1 MAGHNANTDLF
12 DAYFRR
18 ADLDGDGKISGA
30 EAVAFF
36 QGSNLT
42 QQVLAQVWKHA
53 DQKDAGFLGRQ
64 EFYNALKLVTVAQS
78 NRELTP
84 EMVKAALYGPAS
96 AKIPA
101 PRINFAATPTP
112 RVPAQVP
119 QMGSMTPSPS
129 SNVSISGSPVPGSVS
144 TNQQFFA
151 SHQNQFVR
159 SPQALSPA
167 TASHPLLPSQI
178 MPRSGANLVGPNPP
192 AANVST
198 NWLGGGTG
206 SPTSQVT
213 SKGINSLT
221 AQDGFGLTTGS
232 SVQSRTQMTTLPT
245 TSIEPKPQD
254 LTTTSNHVAAKESN
268 AVVVSGKG
276 VASDSL
282 FGDVFS
288 ATPGQPIQNSSAATS
303 SAGGL
308 PVSSAIVPASMG
320 SLSSVKSNTFESL
333 QSSFSQ
339 QPLGGQLQHGQ
350 STGKQNQQVVASTT
364 ASTPTSFSAGAQNL
378 TAHQSQPPWP
388 RMNQSDV
395 QKYAK
400 VFFQVETDR
409 NAKITGERARSLFLS
424 WGLRREVL
432 KQVWDLSDQDNDGML
447 SLKEFFVA
455 LYLMERF
462 REGRPL
468 PLVLPGTIMPDE
480 ALLAAAGQPT
490 TSYGTASWGPSTGLP
505 QSQITRHARPP
516 VPPVTGGKPPRPST
530 VSQNDGTTQPRQLK
544 PKVPVLEKHI
554 VDQLSQEEQDSL
566 NSKFQEASAADKKV
580 EELEKE
586 ILDSNQKIE
595 FFRVKMQE
603 LILYKSRCDNRLNEI
618 TERVSADKREV
629 DLLARKYEEKYRQA
643 GNVASKLSLEE
654 ATFRDIQERKMEL
667 YRAIVKLEAGGTEDD
682 VLKDRADHIQSSLEE
697 LVKTMNERCKQY
709 GLRAKPISVVELPFG
724 WQPGIQEAA
733 ADWDENW
740 DKFEDEGF
748 TFVKELTL
756 EVQNIILPPKP
767 KSTSYRE
774 EVTSTNEGSNNSSNA
789 LSKSE
794 KLLSTG
800 EQISEES
807 ANNQTEN
814 GVSKRHP
821 ESPDGETATDSQS
834 LHIDSQPKGSAG
846 ADGFPHFRDTESNH
860 GSAEPE
866 LSRDKSFDEP
876 NWGKFDTHDD
886 AESVWGFDS
895 MSIKDMEN
903 ERRHQNSMFGLDDF
917 SLKPIKTEPSDNMS
931 RGKSS
936 FLFADSVPS
945 TPAKPSYI
953 FADSVP
959 STPAPVRG
967 SSIFADSVP
976 STPAYHFENTPGKFG
991 EGPDEHPFNNFSRF
1005 NSFNMNENTHSPRNS
1020 FARFDSMRSTGD
1032 SDFGHGFPS
1041 SFDSFNARDSEFGH
1055 GFSSRFDSFSTG
1067 DHDDSDRF
1075 PSRFDSFNA
1084 RESQDPGFVTRF
1096 DSFSTRESRAGHGF
1110 PSTFDDGGFSQSSR
1124 TLARFDSV
1132 RSSSSDFPSF
1142 DNTDTFDSRGP
1153 FKTSGQSETP
1163 RTYFDN
1169 WNETPRKDSDKWSAF

>member
-1 MAGHNANTDLF
+1 MAGQNANTDLF

-42 QQVLAQVWKHA
+42 KQVLAQVWKHA
-53 DQKDAGFLGRQ
+53 DQKEAGFLGRH

-96 AKIPA
+96 TKIPA

-112 RVPAQVP
+112 RVAAP
-119 QMGSMTPSPS
+119 QIGSTTPSPS
-129 SNVSISGSPVPGSVS
+129 SNISIRGPPVPGSVS
-144 TNQQFFA
+144 TNQQFFP
-151 SHQNQFVR
+151 SQQNQFVT
-159 SPQALSPA
+159 SLQAVSPA
-167 TASHPLLPSQI
+167 AASHPLHPSQS
-178 MPRSGANLVGPNPP
+178 MPRGGANLVGPRPP
-192 AANVST
+192 SANVST

-206 SPTSQVT
+206 APTSQVT
-213 SKGINSLT
+213 SKGISTFT
-221 AQDGFGLTTGS
+221 AQDGFGLTTGN
-232 SVQSRTQMTTLPT
+232 SVQSRTQMTTLLAP
-245 TSIEPKPQD
+245 SIEAKPQN
-254 LTTTSNHVAAKESN
+254 LATTSNHVAAKESK
-268 AVVVSGKG
+268 AVVVSGNG
-276 VASDSL
+276 VASEPL

-288 ATPGQPIQNSSAATS
+288 ATPVQPNQNSSAATS

-308 PVSSAIVPASMG
+308 PVSSTIVPASMG
-320 SLSSVKSNTFESL
+320 SPSSVKSNTFESL

-339 QPLGGQLQHGQ
+339 QPGGGQLQHGQ
-350 STGKQNQQVVASTT
+350 SKQNQPVLASTT
-364 ASTPTSFSAGAQNL
+364 ASTPTGFSLGAQNL

-409 NAKITGERARSLFLS
+409 NAKITGERARNLFLS

-462 REGRPL
+462 REGCPL
-468 PLVLPGTIMPDE
+468 PPVLPSTIMPDE
-480 ALLAAAGQPT
+480 ALLFAIGQPT
-490 TSYGTASWGPSTGLP
+490 ASYGTASWGPSTV
-505 QSQITRHARPP
+505 TRHARPP
-516 VPPVTGGKPPRPST
+516 VAPVTGGKPPRPST

-544 PKVPVLEKHI
+544 PKVPVLEKHL

-566 NSKFQEASAADKKV
+566 NSKFQEASAADKNV
-580 EELEKE
+580 VELEKE
-586 ILDSNQKIE
+586 ILDSKQKIE
-595 FFRVKMQE
+595 FFRAKMQE
-603 LILYKSRCDNRLNEI
+603 LILYKSRCDNRFNEI
-618 TERVSADKREV
+618 IERVSADKHEL
-629 DLLARKYEEKYRQA
+629 DLLARKYEDKYRQA
-643 GNVASKLSLEE
+643 GDVASKLTLEE

-667 YRAIVKLEAGGTEDD
+667 YRAIVKLEAGGTDD
-682 VLKDRADHIQSSLEE
+682 DALKDRADHIQSSLEE

-724 WQPGIQEAA
+724 WQPGIQEGA

-756 EVQNIILPPKP
+756 DVQNIRAPPRP
-767 KSTSYRE
+767 KSTSIQKQ
-774 EVTSTNEGSNNSSNA
+774 VTSTNEGSNNSSNDI
-789 LSKSE
+789 SKSE
-794 KLLSTG
+794 KVLSTG
-800 EQISEES
+800 GQISEES
-807 ANNQTEN
+807 ANDQTEN
-814 GVSKRHP
+814 GVLKSP
-821 ESPDGETATDSQS
+821 ESPNGDTAKDSDSQ
-834 LHIDSQPKGSAG
+834 HINSHPNGSAG
-846 ADGFPHFRDTESNH
+846 ADGLPHVRDTESNH
-860 GSAEPE
+860 GSAEPV
-866 LSRDKSFDEP
+866 LSGDRSFDES
-876 NWGKFDTHDD
+876 NWGKFATHYD

-903 ERRHQNSMFGLDDF
+903 ERHHQNSMSGLDDF

-936 FLFADSVPS
+936 YLFADSVPS
-945 TPAKPSYI
+945 TPAKPS
-953 FADSVP
+953 
-959 STPAPVRG
+959 
-967 SSIFADSVP
+967 SIFVDSVP
-976 STPAYHFENTPGKFG
+976 STPAYHFENTPRRLS
-991 EGPDEHPFNNFSRF
+991 EGPDEHSFYNFSRF
-1005 NSFNMNENTHSPRNS
+1005 DSFNMNDSTHSPRNS

-1032 SDFGHGFPS
+1032 TDFGHGFPS

-1067 DHDDSDRF
+1067 DHDDSHRF
-1075 PSRFDSFNA
+1075 PSSFDSFNA
-1084 RESQDPGFVTRF
+1084 KESQDHGFMTRF
-1096 DSFSTRESRAGHGF
+1096 DSFSARESGAGHGF
-1110 PSTFDDGGFSQSSR
+1110 PSTFDSFSGNDSGFSQSPR
-1124 TLARFDSV
+1124 MLARFDSV
-1132 RSSSSDFPSF
+1132 HSSSDFPSF
-1142 DNTDTFDSRGP
+1142 DDADTFGSSGP

-1163 RTYFDN
+1163 RKNFDDWNETPRYN
-1169 WNETPRKDSDKWSAF
+1169 WSETPRKDSDKWSAF